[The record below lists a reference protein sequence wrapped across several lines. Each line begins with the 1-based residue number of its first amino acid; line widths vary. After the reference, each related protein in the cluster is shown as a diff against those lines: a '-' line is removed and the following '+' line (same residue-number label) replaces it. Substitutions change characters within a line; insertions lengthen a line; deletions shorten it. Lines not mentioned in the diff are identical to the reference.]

1 MEEKIERLLK
11 WSKNKTSGPY
21 LLEVWPT
28 NRCNLRCLM
37 CGTWASRRRLEEEG
51 IPYNPKEEMKQEV
64 TDIRF
69 LELVDEANELGVK
82 RCLLTGG
89 GEPFIRK
96 ELTLDL
102 MEKIKEYGMFGNINT
117 NATLISDDDVK
128 RIIDMEWDMVMVSI
142 DAPDP
147 ETNDF
152 IRGLNGAFHRIKRTL
167 LNFKREKKRVGSEK
181 PRIVFNT
188 VLTNRIHDK
197 IGKMIR
203 FAHQTGCEDIT
214 FIPLIVYDEK
224 VRILEMNS
232 EEREEFKKNIK
243 KNIMLSEKL
252 GINTNLESVI
262 FTTVE
267 RMNER
272 IMEEMYN
279 SPKDL
284 AHSPCFEPF
293 LHFLV
298 KANGEATACCM
309 LENSPENIK
318 RKSMRDIWFGRYF
331 TSLRR
336 DFINKNIRMEC
347 KNCVFSQYV
356 RNGEIRRML
365 STKK

>member
-232 EEREEFKKNIK
+232 
-243 KNIMLSEKL
+243 
-252 GINTNLESVI
+252 
-262 FTTVE
+262 
-267 RMNER
+267 
-272 IMEEMYN
+272 
-279 SPKDL
+279 
-284 AHSPCFEPF
+284 
-293 LHFLV
+293 
-298 KANGEATACCM
+298 NGEATACCM